1 MLTVGGFTGNGAA
14 VDQRYHQGSFSAL
27 SVAKCVAALSVF
39 LMILGL
45 ALAASDRAEAHSA
58 RKSTDKTS
66 GISIPNLTHGQLRV
80 LTRYE
85 SEIMSLANRQVR
97 PNLEARTIQNYINL
111 QLAYCLWGL
120 VPGSISDEASPFNEC
135 THAYLAGT
143 RALLARLQKNE
154 DTSTRANDLAERIN
168 LAMLEDATALE
179 ICSNSFE
186 SFNTAQIVMPSWSD
200 ISFNP
205 LGILLGFFIFAASA
219 AGLAVARNGR
229 RPETGAR

>member
-1 MLTVGGFTGNGAA
+1 MIFGLA
-14 VDQRYHQGSFSAL
+14 
-27 SVAKCVAALSVF
+27 VAAS
-39 LMILGL
+39 G
-45 ALAASDRAEAHSA
+45 RAEAHSA

-66 GISIPNLTHGQLRV
+66 GISIPNLTHGQLHV
-80 LTRYE
+80 LTLYQ

-120 VPGSISDEASPFNEC
+120 VPGSISDETSPFNEC
-135 THAYLAGT
+135 THAYLSAT

-154 DTSTRANDLAERIN
+154 DTSARANALAARIN

-186 SFNTAQIVMPSWSD
+186 PFNTAQIVMPSWSD
-200 ISFNP
+200 VSFNP
-205 LGILLGFFIFAASA
+205 LGILLGFFIFGASA
-219 AGLAVARNGR
+219 TGLAVARKQGL
-229 RPETGAR
+229 PARVAIVDHA